1 MKYKTHDVCRFI
13 KDHFADAFRLLPD
26 ASPPRLASR
35 EEKWISS
42 TSLAQAAEIMTPPMP
57 PRTPEPKDGFIPSFA
72 LSTPN
77 GTSPKSMK
85 GSPSPGSPLH
95 ALQFI
100 RRAERDPASYR
111 PETPTRS
118 SRSTGMTSVLHTPVR
133 QPAWRP

>member
-1 MKYKTHDVCRFI
+1 MYDRFI

-26 ASPPRLASR
+26 SSPPRMGTR
-35 EEKWISS
+35 EEKWITSA
-42 TSLAQAAEIMTPPMP
+42 SLAQAVEHLTPPRP
-57 PRTPEPKDGFIPSFA
+57 PRTPEPKEGYIPSFA
-72 LSTPN
+72 ISTPN
-77 GTSPKSMK
+77 GTSPKSLH

-100 RRAERDPASYR
+100 RRAEREAPSYR

-118 SRSTGMTSVLHTPVR
+118 SRSTGVSSVLSTPSGR